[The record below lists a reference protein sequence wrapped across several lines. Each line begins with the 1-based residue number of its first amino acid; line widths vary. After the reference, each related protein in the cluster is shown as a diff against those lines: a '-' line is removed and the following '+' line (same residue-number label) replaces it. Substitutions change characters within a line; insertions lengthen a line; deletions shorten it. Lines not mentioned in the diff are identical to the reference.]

1 MVFDTTDD
9 IGKMSMFNGGLLQVK
24 RVGDLQERI
33 NLVSLNPLSFNDT
46 FGVYNYEIWIT
57 SIDSLMQ
64 EISPKLSTGE
74 KENGE
79 KVKNF
84 IHKFITTNK
93 IFKSKKSLT
102 NKSSSTVVDVE
113 LWSVMYMAINHYE
126 KLIRKYLDDH
136 KMNSPE
142 EQEMGMF

>member
-1 MVFDTTDD
+1 MGFETNEDV
-9 IGKMSMFNGGLLQVK
+9 GKMSMFNGGLLQVK
-24 RVGDLQERI
+24 RIGDLQERI
-33 NLVSLNPLSFNDT
+33 NLVSLNPLSFNEN
-46 FGVYNYEIWIT
+46 FGVHNYEIWIT
-57 SIDSLMQ
+57 SIDSLLQ
-64 EISPKLSTGE
+64 EITPKLSDKE
-74 KENGE
+74 KLAGE

-93 IFKSKKSLT
+93 IFKTKKSLSRR
-102 NKSSSTVVDVE
+102 SSSMFVDIE
-113 LWSVMYMAINHYE
+113 LWSVMYIAINHYE